1 MGNLGKFFGPI
12 VVVLA
17 IATAVLSFMISNQ
30 RMRFRDRAAALAQGM
45 VATAKALDEGTNS
58 GLSNDVSFT
67 PASASN
73 PKESG
78 SLGWEDY
85 KKAETTQD
93 GSYKKTIDSV
103 QGLASK
109 VIEQRNT
116 LTASLLD
123 TSKALSYPVEIE
135 LTSADLNS
143 LAKYTD
149 GTSKLLDHAKAVAE
163 RDVEILRKVNE
174 VAVVVNASV
183 DDTLLS
189 RPVITDGEGLQK
201 PGEYKVEEAFVDF
214 KGKVESVLNRCQL
227 LGTGIREAIVVIDK
241 HSWNDKLRP
250 QSLAKADVNTLK
262 SHLLLLAEDCQKI
275 NESLIR
281 REFLEVEYDKQKSV
295 IGELEEKL
303 TKLESENDEQLSRL
317 KKLQERVGFVD
328 ADEGIKVD
336 SWDTIDHDCI
346 GKVMRV
352 NKDYG
357 FVVVDLSDK
366 KIMRDVRLAV
376 TRSGKYIAT
385 LAVIKAMP
393 FQSIADLTH
402 GSINDI
408 DIGDEIIISARQM
421 QPEQILRGATDNNR
435 ESADRQ
441 APEEQK
447 QLAPAVEAAETTTTT
462 DDSSSDIF
470 GE

>member
-12 VVVLA
+12 VVVMA
-17 IATAVLSFMISNQ
+17 IAAAVLSFLISGQ
-30 RMRFRDRAAALAQGM
+30 RMRFRDRAATLAQGI

-58 GLSNDVSFT
+58 GLSNGVSFT
-67 PASASN
+67 PASPSN

-85 KKAETTQD
+85 KKSETTQD
-93 GSYKKTIDSV
+93 GGYKKTVDSV
-103 QGLASK
+103 PGLAAK
-109 VIEQRNT
+109 VIEQRNA
-116 LTASLLD
+116 LTAGLLD
-123 TSKALSYPVEIE
+123 TSRALSYPAEIE

-143 LAKYTD
+143 LDKYAAGAT
-149 GTSKLLDHAKAVAE
+149 KLLDHAKAIAE
-163 RDVEILRKVNE
+163 RDAEILRKVNE

-183 DDTLLS
+183 DDSLLN
-189 RPVITDGEGLQK
+189 RPVVTDAEGQQIA
-201 PGEYKVEEAFVDF
+201 GEYQVGEAFADFKSKVEA
-214 KGKVESVLNRCQL
+214 VLNRCQL
-227 LGTGIREAIVVIDK
+227 LGTGVRGAIVAINK

-262 SHLLLLAEDCQKI
+262 TQLTLLAEDCQKI

-281 REFLEVEYDKQKSV
+281 RDILEGEYDKQKSV

-303 TKLESENDEQLSRL
+303 TTLESENNEHLSRI

-328 ADEGIKVD
+328 ADEGTKVD
-336 SWDTIDHDCI
+336 SWDAIDHDCI

-352 NKDYG
+352 NTDFG
-357 FVVVDLSDK
+357 FVVVDLSNK

-402 GSINDI
+402 GSIADI

-421 QPEQILRGATDNNR
+421 QPEQILRNAVGDNR
-435 ESADRQ
+435 DAADEQ
-441 APEEQK
+441 APE
-447 QLAPAVEAAETTTTT
+447 APKLETPTTEAAEPAAL
-462 DDSSSDIF
+462 DLNSSDIF